1 MPKHEPQRSCLGCRT
16 ARDKADLV
24 RFVLSPER
32 EIVPDLLSKLPGRG
46 AYTCRTV
53 ECLRDAVSR
62 KQFNRAFKGEVAKV
76 SADELHAKILHIAEE
91 RIASYL
97 ALANK
102 AGQVISGTDM
112 VMEALRKQQAGIV
125 LFARD
130 VSADIGDK
138 IRYAATRAGVEQIE
152 LLEKDRLGQLLG
164 KGLRSSAAI
173 VKGGFA
179 ETVIKEMRKY
189 RNFFEGG
196 AQVR

>member
-16 ARDKADLV
+16 ARDKSDLL

-32 EIVPDLLSKLPGRG
+32 EIVPDLLNKLPGRG
-46 AYTCRTV
+46 AYICRTG
-53 ECLRDAVSR
+53 ECLLSAISR
-62 KQFNRAFKGEVAKV
+62 KQFNRAFKGEVATV
-76 SADELHAKILHIAEE
+76 SAEGLHADIVHAAEE
-91 RIASYL
+91 RVASYL

-112 VMEALRKQQAGIV
+112 VIEALRKQQIGIV
-125 LFARD
+125 FFARD

-138 IRYAATRAGVEQIE
+138 IRQVATRAGVEQVE
-152 LLEKDRLGQLLG
+152 LLDKDRLGQLLG

-173 VKGGFA
+173 AKGGFA
-179 ETVIKEMRKY
+179 ETVIKELRKY